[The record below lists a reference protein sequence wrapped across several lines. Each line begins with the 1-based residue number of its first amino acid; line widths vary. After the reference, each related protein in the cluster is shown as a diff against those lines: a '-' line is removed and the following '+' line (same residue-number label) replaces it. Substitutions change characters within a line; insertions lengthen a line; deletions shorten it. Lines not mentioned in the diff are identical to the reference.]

1 MTSSGDWG
9 PGTTVAGRYVL
20 VRRLGAGGSGE
31 VWRADDLQAHR
42 AVALKRLHLPQLP
55 AARLERSP

>member
-1 MTSSGDWG
+1 MTAAAEWG

-20 VRRLGAGGSGE
+20 VRRLGSGGSGE
-31 VWRADDLQAHR
+31 VWRADDVQAHR

-55 AARLERSP
+55 SARLEQ